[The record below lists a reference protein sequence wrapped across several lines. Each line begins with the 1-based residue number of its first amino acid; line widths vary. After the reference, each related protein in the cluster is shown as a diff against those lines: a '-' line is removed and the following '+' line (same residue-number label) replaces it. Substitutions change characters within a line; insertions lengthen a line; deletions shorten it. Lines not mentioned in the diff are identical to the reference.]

1 MGSGG
6 KAVGNGQLPGKVLPG
21 DSVRRQFSS
30 PSGRLRARGA
40 GGIPLGCSCG
50 PGHVSGCC
58 FLHQPH
64 EDGGPSAPFI
74 PLDPVACQLALR
86 RAILEVAP
94 SSRPGGRDA
103 KGSCHQTQRGGSAAQ
118 PAGPVSPP
126 KPGRGEPIFRGS
138 LQGPRPRRWG
148 VSPCSPTTPIAL
160 QQTNRRA
167 ARTPTAAR
175 SPSLCIW
182 APTSKV
188 KRREDALTA
197 GLGVQQISAL
207 NIYLITE
214 SRESG
219 GRGKGRLLA
228 CQCESRC
235 HHHIPPASS
244 RCLPR
249 RQGEPK

>member
-1 MGSGG
+1 M
-6 KAVGNGQLPGKVLPG
+6 
-21 DSVRRQFSS
+21 
-30 PSGRLRARGA
+30 
-40 GGIPLGCSCG
+40 
-50 PGHVSGCC
+50 
-58 FLHQPH
+58 
-64 EDGGPSAPFI
+64 
-74 PLDPVACQLALR
+74 PVALR
-86 RAILEVAP
+86 RAILEAAP
-94 SSRPGGRDA
+94 SSRPVGRDA
-103 KGSCHQTQRGGSAAQ
+103 EGSCHQTQRGGSAAQ
-118 PAGPVSPP
+118 PAGPLSPP
-126 KPGRGEPIFRGS
+126 KARQGGAHFSGHSRS
-138 LQGPRPRRWG
+138 LQGPGVG

-160 QQTNRRA
+160 QQKNGRA
-167 ARTPTAAR
+167 ARTPTPAR

-228 CQCESRC
+228 YQCESRC

-244 RCLPR
+244 PCLPR
-249 RQGEPK
+249 R